1 MSFLRALSLAM
12 CIASAS
18 ISIPTVVIDL
28 VAPPYEEVD
37 GFDGFDGDDDDE
49 RRDRSLDLSL

>member
-18 ISIPTVVIDL
+18 ISTPTVVIDL
-28 VAPPYEEVD
+28 VPPFEEVD
-37 GFDGFDGDDDDE
+37 GFDGDDGNDDE
-49 RRDRSLDLSL
+49 VRRDRSLDLSL